1 MSKVINAV
9 FENGVF
15 KPLQHVEIKEHEK
28 VSLKIIS
35 FDEWQNRFNR
45 ILEKIHEKAVQYT
58 PEEIESDIAH
68 TIKEVR
74 KEKRGRKGCY

>member
-1 MSKVINAV
+1 MSKVINAI

-15 KPLQHVEIKEHEK
+15 KPLQHVEVKEHEK
-28 VSLKIIS
+28 VSLKILS
-35 FDEWQNRFNR
+35 LVEWQNRFNR
-45 ILEKIHEKAVQYT
+45 IIEKIHEKAVQYT

>member
-1 MSKVINAV
+1 MSRVINAI

-15 KPLQHVEIKEHEK
+15 KPLQHVAVKEHEK
-28 VSLKIIS
+28 VAIKILSL
-35 FDEWQNRFNR
+35 DEWQHRFNR
-45 ILEKIHEKAVQYT
+45 IIEKIHEKAVQYT

-74 KEKRGRKGCY
+74 KGKSVRKGSY